1 MVCKR
6 QEEILKKRKFSVSLG
21 SGDLFS
27 CQVMSGSCDP
37 MDYSIPSFPILH
49 NSRALLKLMYTESD
63 PSESMWGEQETVG
76 PYFTTPE

>member
-27 CQVMSGSCDP
+27 CQVMSGSLRP
-37 MDYSIPSFPILH
+37 HGLQHTKLPYPSQFQ
-49 NSRALLKLMYTESD
+49 SFLKLMYTESD

-76 PYFTTPE
+76 TYFTTPV